1 MINTINPC
9 VIGLGYVGLPVFIRL
24 QAKFRSIGFD
34 SDPYRVK
41 NLSKK
46 IDTNKEFKKK
56 QLILK
61 NQSLIS
67 HDKKR
72 IKISNF
78 YIVTVPTPI
87 TKSNKPDL
95 SHLINAS
102 ILIAKY
108 LKKNDIVIY
117 ESTVYPGTTKLL
129 VNNYLNKYSKLKEG
143 KDFFVGYSPERVNPG
158 DNKHSI
164 SKIKKILAISAPKNI
179 KHKVKLVYKQI
190 SKKLILTNSIES
202 AETAKVIENIQ
213 RDLNIAFI
221 NDILIFSDKMNY
233 NFDEIIRLAS
243 SKWNFLK
250 FKPGLVGG
258 HCLPVDPHYLNYVA
272 KLNKIKLKTLLAGRD
287 VNNSMQEFVLKKI
300 EKKIS
305 ITRSKI
311 SRLPKVLICGLTYKD
326 NVSDIR
332 NSLSLQ
338 IFLKLKK
345 KYKNIFGYDSHCEEK
360 ILSKLKINQN
370 IDRIKLKV
378 DIVVFLVNH
387 KKYKSLY
394 NYFKKQKKIIIDPFK
409 FYK

>member
-129 VNNYLNKYSKLKEG
+129 VKMFLE
-143 KDFFVGYSPERVNPG
+143 
-158 DNKHSI
+158 
-164 SKIKKILAISAPKNI
+164 
-179 KHKVKLVYKQI
+179 VK
-190 SKKLILTNSIES
+190 
-202 AETAKVIENIQ
+202 
-213 RDLNIAFI
+213 
-221 NDILIFSDKMNY
+221 
-233 NFDEIIRLAS
+233 
-243 SKWNFLK
+243 
-250 FKPGLVGG
+250 
-258 HCLPVDPHYLNYVA
+258 
-272 KLNKIKLKTLLAGRD
+272 
-287 VNNSMQEFVLKKI
+287 
-300 EKKIS
+300 
-305 ITRSKI
+305 
-311 SRLPKVLICGLTYKD
+311 
-326 NVSDIR
+326 
-332 NSLSLQ
+332 
-338 IFLKLKK
+338 
-345 KYKNIFGYDSHCEEK
+345 
-360 ILSKLKINQN
+360 
-370 IDRIKLKV
+370 
-378 DIVVFLVNH
+378 
-387 KKYKSLY
+387 
-394 NYFKKQKKIIIDPFK
+394 
-409 FYK
+409 